1 MTENKTPSNNKSV
14 SLISG
19 LSDQLMKAL
28 PFSEMDIDD
37 VNYFIES
44 SVEQYYSPN
53 EIIISP
59 ESGVPQYLYFIRQG
73 IVTGDRLEDGE
84 EVRFELEAG
93 EMFSIGSV
101 LTGRPVSTHYRASS
115 DCFCL
120 MFPVGRIP
128 DIGVRSPVFI
138 EFLKDRFR
146 IILQKSQEVLR
157 QHFAVKATEAQL
169 QHNNLG
175 SLCRRPPVSV
185 TPQTPL
191 RQALQTMDDLRVGS
205 ILVVEADG
213 SLVGILTR
221 YDLLKRVVLAE
232 VDLSIPISDVMTANL
247 QTLTAQDTVE
257 MAANLMMHESIR
269 HVPVTDNGKVIG
281 LISER
286 DLFSFQRFSVGNIG
300 AEIRASKSVDSL
312 VSAAAH
318 IRQYSRNLLSQG
330 VTGHRLTG
338 LISYLN
344 DTLTDQLIKITL
356 PAYSL
361 DPNQFCWLALGSEG
375 RAEQTIA
382 TDQDNALILADDVS
396 DAAMQQ
402 YLAFAK
408 EVNVA
413 LDACGYPL
421 CKGNVMAS
429 NPEYCMRQRDW
440 IRRCSN
446 WIEAGSPQD
455 LLDSSI
461 FFDFR
466 PLSGSASLARP
477 LQEYVARAAAG
488 TPRFIALLAT
498 NAMKWKVPL
507 TMFGGLDAEEIGGKD
522 AIDMKLHGT
531 ALIVDFAR
539 IYALANR
546 IEERGTKERLELVA
560 KALGYDDS
568 RAADWVSAFEFLQ
581 TLRLK
586 AQMEE
591 QSLGGNPNAVT
602 LDSLSKV
609 DKVILKAAFN
619 IMRTMQQRLK
629 LDYVR

>member
-1 MTENKTPSNNKSV
+1 MEDQYDAKDNSST

-19 LSDQLMKAL
+19 LAEQLMKVL
-28 PFSEMDIDD
+28 PFSEMNIED
-37 VNYFIES
+37 VHFFIKNCS
-44 SVEQYYSPN
+44 EQYYSPK

-59 ESGVPQYLYFIRQG
+59 DHGVPRFLFFIRQG
-73 IVTGDRLEDGE
+73 EVVGERMDDGE
-84 EVRFELEAG
+84 QIHFELDAG
-93 EMFSIGSV
+93 EMFSIGSA
-101 LTGRPVSTHYRASS
+101 LTSRPVSTVYRAQG
-115 DCFCL
+115 DCFCML
-120 MFPVGRIP
+120 FPVTAIP
-128 DIGVRSPVFI
+128 DMGVRSPVFI

-146 IILQKSQEVLR
+146 LILQKSQETLR
-157 QHFAVKATEAQL
+157 QHFAAKAAEAQL
-169 QHNNLG
+169 QQNTLAT
-175 SLCRRPPVSV
+175 LCRRSPVSV
-185 TPQTPL
+185 TPETPL
-191 RQALQTMDDLRVGS
+191 RRALQTMDDLRVGS
-205 ILVVEADG
+205 ILVIRDDG
-213 SLVGILTR
+213 QLQGILTR

-232 VDLSIPISDVMTANL
+232 IDLGVPISEVMTANL
-247 QTLTAQDTVE
+247 KTLDAHDTVE

-269 HVPVTDNGKVIG
+269 HVPIVDHGKVIG
-281 LISER
+281 LVSER

-300 AEIRASKSVDSL
+300 AEIRAAKSLDNL
-312 VSAAAH
+312 VVAASH

-344 DTLTDQLIKITL
+344 DTLTDQLIKITI
-356 PAYSL
+356 PKYSL

-375 RAEQTIA
+375 REEQTIA
-382 TDQDNALILADDVS
+382 TDQDNALILSDDLP
-396 DAAMQQ
+396 DAAVQQ
-402 YLAFAK
+402 YLVFAR
-408 EVNVA
+408 EVNEG

-429 NPEYCMRQRDW
+429 NPAYCMRERDW
-440 IRRCSN
+440 IKRCDD

-466 PLSGSASLARP
+466 ALSGNAR
-477 LQEYVARAAAG
+477 LVDAMQDFVWTAAQK

-507 TMFGGLDAEEIGGKD
+507 TMFGSLDTEKMGGKE

-539 IYALANR
+539 IYSLAKGLT
-546 IEERGTKERLELVA
+546 ERSTKDRLEAVA
-560 KALGYDDS
+560 KAMGYDES

-586 AQMEE
+586 AQMDE
-591 QSLGGNPNAVT
+591 QALGGNPNAVA
-602 LDSLSKV
+602 LDTLSKV

-619 IMRTMQQRLK
+619 VMRSMQQRLK